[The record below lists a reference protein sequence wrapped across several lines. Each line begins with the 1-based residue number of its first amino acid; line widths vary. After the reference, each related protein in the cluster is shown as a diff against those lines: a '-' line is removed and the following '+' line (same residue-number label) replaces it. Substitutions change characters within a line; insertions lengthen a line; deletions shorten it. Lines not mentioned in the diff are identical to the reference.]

1 MDPFPGEIFVPWREK
16 VTKIEAFFDDIKM
29 FLPKWQ
35 NCAFN
40 FLTLSLFLERE
51 AWKWMFFFLWS
62 TWLMSH
68 QNSKDRFIQQRAI
81 ELNTELEVL
90 QQSNSRLSKLDI
102 LDSDLNLP

>member
-1 MDPFPGEIFVPWREK
+1 MVTLNFKKLKNSKKNILIITVGGSVPWREK

-51 AWKWMFFFLWS
+51 AWKWMFFFYGRHGS
-62 TWLMSH
+62 CHT
-68 QNSKDRFIQQRAI
+68 KIQKIVSFNREQ
-81 ELNTELEVL
+81 
-90 QQSNSRLSKLDI
+90 
-102 LDSDLNLP
+102 